1 MLHSP
6 ARRPEIDNIK
16 GLLIILTVL
25 AHTVELV
32 PPQPQLMHFYNFIY
46 IFHMPAFLFLSGYL
60 SRGGTEFNAKK
71 VVSQLFIPFL
81 LFNCV
86 YEIAW
91 FVQNGAASK
100 YLISFAPCWILW
112 FVFSLMCMRLL
123 SPVMMA
129 FKGSLALAVTIG
141 VISSLFVYNGFVL
154 SLSRTLVFLPYYI
167 AGCLAWHYTGGEL
180 PGKLPR
186 YALPAAVLFLGFC
199 FYIAPGLNIVALYG
213 NAPLAGTGMPPDEII
228 TLRLGYYILSSIA
241 IISICLIAARF
252 SWLHKLGENALY
264 IYLWHGLLLKFVI
277 SNDLSWL
284 STSLPLL
291 LIELLTVALLITLL
305 FSRQVIARF
314 TRFVFDKIQQLL
326 VKKQTC
332 KDAG

>member
-180 PGKLPR
+180 PVKLPR

-326 VKKQTC
+326 VKKQMC

>member
-1 MLHSP
+1 MLRSP
-6 ARRPEIDNIK
+6 TRRPEIDNIK

-25 AHTVELV
+25 AHTMELI

-91 FVQNGAASK
+91 FIQNGAASK

-180 PGKLPR
+180 TVKLPR
-186 YALPAAVLFLGFC
+186 YALPAAVLFLSFC

-213 NAPLAGTGMPPDEII
+213 NAPLAGTGMPPDKII
-228 TLRLGYYILSSIA
+228 TIRLGYYILSSIA
-241 IISICLIAARF
+241 IISICIIAARF

-284 STSLPLL
+284 SNSLPLL
-291 LIELLTVALLITLL
+291 LIELLAVALLITLL
-305 FSRQVIARF
+305 FSRQVIARL
-314 TRFVFDKIQQLL
+314 TRFLFDKLQQLL
-326 VKKQTC
+326 VKKQASE
-332 KDAG
+332 DVA

>member
-60 SRGGTEFNAKK
+60 SRGGAEFNAKK

-180 PGKLPR
+180 PVKLPR

-284 STSLPLL
+284 STSMPLL

>member
-180 PGKLPR
+180 PVKLPR

-326 VKKQTC
+326 VKKQMC
-332 KDAG
+332 KDVG